1 MPVSLVEGNSLL
13 ALDIGSVTTR
23 AAYFDVVEGQY
34 RFIGLGQSPTTLEAP
49 ARNIAFGVQA
59 AIEALQTAIGRQL
72 VDENGQLVL
81 PSQPNG
87 TGVDSLCATVSAG
100 EVLKTVLVGLLP
112 DVSLKSVESLAL
124 SADTQIVDSIGMNDT
139 RAMNEQL
146 DAVLK
151 SKPDLVLIAGGT
163 DGGATQS
170 IQKILELVGLA
181 SYLMPEERRPSLLF
195 AGNKKMSQQVRAS
208 MKSLVANVTIAPN
221 VRPIAELEDLGPA
234 QRELANL
241 IIGLRQKQM
250 PELEDLRSLAGSAVL
265 PAAYNQSRMV
275 RFLSR
280 YFDSGRG
287 VLSVD
292 IGASSLSMAIA
303 FGDELYGSVFAQY
316 GLGEP
321 LAGLLSHT
329 SLDELTRW
337 LPLNLPNETV
347 RDYIYQKSLYPAYV
361 PVTTE
366 ELVIE
371 HTIVRHILQLA
382 SRTAVSRLP
391 ARYRS
396 RTGLLPAMQPILAS
410 GAVLTEAPTL
420 GQKLLMLLDGLQ
432 PAGITTLAMDQN
444 NVLAM
449 LGAIA
454 EQNSLLP
461 VQVID
466 SGALA
471 YLATVIAPVIN
482 NITYGTPIVRAKL
495 IRSDGSESETE
506 VKMGAF
512 QVLPLESGQTAR
524 LQLRPLLRADVGLGP
539 GRAGE
544 VEVIGSAIGVVI
556 DARGRPIRLP
566 TEPERRKELLTLWK
580 NRMGG

>member
-1 MPVSLVEGNSLL
+1 
-13 ALDIGSVTTR
+13 
-23 AAYFDVVEGQY
+23 
-34 RFIGLGQSPTTLEAP
+34 
-49 ARNIAFGVQA
+49 
-59 AIEALQTAIGRQL
+59 
-72 VDENGQLVL
+72 
-81 PSQPNG
+81 
-87 TGVDSLCATVSAG
+87 
-100 EVLKTVLVGLLP
+100 
-112 DVSLKSVESLAL
+112 LKSVESLAL